1 MKREHLERLILSSL
15 FLSLGVVLP
24 MLFGQIEA
32 IGSVLLPMH
41 IPIFLCGIVCGWKYG
56 LAVGAILPFLRT
68 LLFGVPALYPNAI
81 AIAFELATYGLIIG
95 LLYRHQK
102 HPSRKYLLFSL
113 LISMLVGRIVWGIAQ
128 AVLLGFAGKPCG
140 FGAFILGGVLYE
152 TPGIVIQLIL
162 IPLIVGFIEQKQTND
177 VKK

>member
-1 MKREHLERLILSSL
+1 MKREHPERLILSSL

-24 MLFGQIEA
+24 MLFGQVQA
-32 IGSVLLPMH
+32 IGEVLLPMH

-81 AIAFELATYGLIIG
+81 AIAFELATYGLVIG
-95 LLYRHQK
+95 LLYRRRE

-113 LISMLVGRIVWGIAQ
+113 LASMLIGRVIWGIAQ
-128 AVLLGFAGKPCG
+128 ALLLGFSGKP
-140 FGAFILGGVLYE
+140 FGLQAFILGGVLYE
-152 TPGIVIQLIL
+152 TPGIIIQLIL
-162 IPLIVGFIEQKQTND
+162 IPLIIGLIERKQATN